1 MRSLPQ
7 DLTTG
12 LLGAY
17 CGDVSAEVLVV
28 PGAGEPTSPG
38 LGLTM
43 VRSPVGKSPPRWHEG
58 KSIAKRKWTDEEV
71 SFLKE
76 KLSQADPEADRR
88 YLQKLCEAYRERFP
102 HVQRTKVAIR
112 ARLCKLRQG
121 LSPKEW
127 VNRTRRQLAFD
138 NGGEAALE
146 VEEELVLEEET
157 AQGGTEIRDPL
168 MSGEVVEGDTE
179 AAEPVECETQAGFPA
194 IVEDHVRVRFA
205 SLCRLSQSLAQRKVT
220 PKLRLTEPQL
230 HVAQRLFEWGW
241 DKLTDKSYWHFNCM
255 VFALGHLFA
264 DTYPKLGTDRAT
276 ETDAATNNTAAEPK
290 RPCVQART
298 RDRIRALEST
308 YREKSAEFRKQLNW
322 VTVELARLK
331 AGTPATI
338 RQRKII
344 RRLKAKFHTLKP
356 RSLIRKRI
364 HLRDLVKRLK
374 REHKQAIRKV
384 RFQERNR
391 QASAGTLA
399 RNLLRDKSGEQ
410 AKVKGPSKKAVWKF
424 WSNIVGTAAT
434 YDPTSK
440 TMRRWV
446 RQVTP
451 KVAMCEPDETARAL
465 VDDDM
470 WKRVLC
476 KLKAFKAPGPDCIRN
491 SIYMQV
497 PAVSNCLREFIVRML
512 DGEAEIPNW
521 LMTGKTT
528 LIHKGGETTDPANY
542 RPIACLN
549 TAYKI
554 MTACLSDVL
563 MRHTRTFG
571 LLPCEQRSMRTGSW
585 GTIECLLLD
594 QTIEATSRSYK
605 RPLSVAWVDFKKA
618 FDLVPHEHLLCM
630 LEAMKAPR
638 VVTNTIRRVMPHW
651 KTVFTFVSRGR
662 PCHTEELSIVRGLF
676 QGDSLSPLL
685 FCLAIAPLSAAI
697 RRRCAAYTIRDNETV
712 SHLLYMDDLK
722 VYSPTP
728 KDLEKAIRV
737 VERASRAIGMEL
749 GLRKCAIAHRNH
761 RGQVEVHEEAE
772 SSYHGIPLLKEED
785 CYKYLGLQQ
794 LFRVN
799 RSETGRQVLT
809 KVNARV
815 TELLKTDLNSANLT
829 KALGCKIA
837 GTMRYYIAAQVWTK
851 GDMCTLD
858 RQIRG
863 QLRNTRYHDGASSTV
878 RLYLPRRL
886 GGRGI
891 PLLEEVYCITIL
903 GLVDYLGK
911 CLDGFGEQLWRC
923 MYALE
928 TDRPGRRRQTVI
940 GKARHVLSQLGLAD
954 DYLVEKQG
962 LQLRRDDPDRKVSEY
977 KAQIK
982 RHFQAKAETE
992 LTGHVVHGRFY
1003 NLLKDERL
1011 ERTLPHAWL
1020 VDGLLRPQT
1029 EGYIIA
1035 IQDGALL
1042 TKARRQVTTGRVAT
1056 PRCRLCG
1063 EAPETISHII
1073 SSCSRHHH
1081 SAYKLRHDQALIPVL
1096 NALLQALGMGER
1108 ICGERA
1114 DPRPEY
1120 VCDRGSVLWDVMV
1133 QPDRKAYRPD
1143 MLVYDQEAKVNL
1155 RKDHYRMWGV
1165 ALTVTTVNLVPIRVR
1180 WLELDRSGL
1189 E

>member
-1 MRSLPQ
+1 
-7 DLTTG
+7 
-12 LLGAY
+12 
-17 CGDVSAEVLVV
+17 
-28 PGAGEPTSPG
+28 
-38 LGLTM
+38 
-43 VRSPVGKSPPRWHEG
+43 
-58 KSIAKRKWTDEEV
+58 
-71 SFLKE
+71 
-76 KLSQADPEADRR
+76 
-88 YLQKLCEAYRERFP
+88 
-102 HVQRTKVAIR
+102 
-112 ARLCKLRQG
+112 
-121 LSPKEW
+121 
-127 VNRTRRQLAFD
+127 
-138 NGGEAALE
+138 
-146 VEEELVLEEET
+146 
-157 AQGGTEIRDPL
+157 
-168 MSGEVVEGDTE
+168 
-179 AAEPVECETQAGFPA
+179 
-194 IVEDHVRVRFA
+194 
-205 SLCRLSQSLAQRKVT
+205 
-220 PKLRLTEPQL
+220 
-230 HVAQRLFEWGW
+230 
-241 DKLTDKSYWHFNCM
+241 
-255 VFALGHLFA
+255 
-264 DTYPKLGTDRAT
+264 
-276 ETDAATNNTAAEPK
+276 
-290 RPCVQART
+290 
-298 RDRIRALEST
+298 
-308 YREKSAEFRKQLNW
+308 
-322 VTVELARLK
+322 
-331 AGTPATI
+331 
-338 RQRKII
+338 
-344 RRLKAKFHTLKP
+344 
-356 RSLIRKRI
+356 
-364 HLRDLVKRLK
+364 
-374 REHKQAIRKV
+374 
-384 RFQERNR
+384 
-391 QASAGTLA
+391 
-399 RNLLRDKSGEQ
+399 
-410 AKVKGPSKKAVWKF
+410 
-424 WSNIVGTAAT
+424 
-434 YDPTSK
+434 
-440 TMRRWV
+440 
-446 RQVTP
+446 
-451 KVAMCEPDETARAL
+451 
-465 VDDDM
+465 
-470 WKRVLC
+470 
-476 KLKAFKAPGPDCIRN
+476 
-491 SIYMQV
+491 
-497 PAVSNCLREFIVRML
+497 
-512 DGEAEIPNW
+512 
-521 LMTGKTT
+521 
-528 LIHKGGETTDPANY
+528 
-542 RPIACLN
+542 
-549 TAYKI
+549 
-554 MTACLSDVL
+554 
-563 MRHTRTFG
+563 
-571 LLPCEQRSMRTGSW
+571 
-585 GTIECLLLD
+585 
-594 QTIEATSRSYK
+594 
-605 RPLSVAWVDFKKA
+605 
-618 FDLVPHEHLLCM
+618 
-630 LEAMKAPR
+630 
-638 VVTNTIRRVMPHW
+638 
-651 KTVFTFVSRGR
+651 
-662 PCHTEELSIVRGLF
+662 
-676 QGDSLSPLL
+676 
-685 FCLAIAPLSAAI
+685 
-697 RRRCAAYTIRDNETV
+697 
-712 SHLLYMDDLK
+712 MDDLK

-858 RQIRG
+858 RQIR
-863 QLRNTRYHDGASSTV
+863 
-878 RLYLPRRL
+878 
-886 GGRGI
+886 
-891 PLLEEVYCITIL
+891 

-1143 MLVYDQEAKVNL
+1143 MLVYDQEAKVIT
-1155 RKDHYRMWGV
+1155 V
-1165 ALTVTTVNLVPIRVR
+1165 VELTVPHDTRLEIARAEKLSKYRALVADLHKANADEGWRYELAVIVIGALGTMTVPMTADLKGHYLMGAEAIQMLKDAAAWSDVQCADPHGPSLLGLALRSSHFSPERVNGCSVSS
-1180 WLELDRSGL
+1180 DKASGKVGGCSGTCCYSPTDDSSSDGAEESGTCSASAGWRPSPDVMSSTADCL
-1189 E
+1189 QCVGTAWRHAGGLRTRCASVVGGHMASSDPS